1 MQSKWTIVE
10 SAATLLTFVFCMSPA
25 LADSYSDGA
34 AQYSVGN
41 YAAAKIHLLKATA
54 AKPKSWQAHYQLA
67 NTFVALKDSA
77 SAKRSYDKCI
87 SCNPP
92 ADIREN
98 CQRAIIYMVSN
109 PKLTAPA
116 AAPVSLRS
124 YSSGKGTSSAHD
136 TGSSPS
142 SDVEARRSQVLVETE
157 AEIVK
162 MKEQEKHRLEE
173 MHNNANET
181 WIHPDGAI
189 KQGLSPE
196 AEKAFNKEVE
206 EKAAAM
212 REQGKRRAASFR

>member
-1 MQSKWTIVE
+1 MQSKWSFAE
-10 SAATLLTFVFCMSPA
+10 SAATFSAILLCMSPA

-34 AQYSVGN
+34 AQYSAGN
-41 YAAAKIHLLKATA
+41 YSGAKIHLMKATV

-67 NTFVALKDSA
+67 NTLVALKDSA
-77 SAKRSYDKCI
+77 SAKRSYSKCLA
-87 SCNPP
+87 CNPP

-98 CQRAIIYMVSN
+98 CQRAIIYMNSN
-109 PKLTAPA
+109 PKLAAPA
-116 AAPVSLRS
+116 AAQVSLRS
-124 YSSGKGTSSAHD
+124 YSSGKGDSSAHD

-142 SDVEARRSQVLVETE
+142 INVESRRSQVLVETE
-157 AEIVK
+157 ADIVK